1 MQTESLVHY
10 THILSDGVA
19 AVGAAA
25 AAAGH
30 GKNDSMD
37 GRKM

>member
-25 AAAGH
+25 GH
-30 GKNDSMD
+30 EKTNSMD